1 MIKNLPITTK
11 MVAVSSAALAAVL
24 AVGIAA
30 IEWQASTITHD
41 LSVAQVEAIADEQ
54 VSQVQRSLEEGLVA
68 SRGMAYAFDGLKRAG
83 STDRLA
89 WTNVIEDTMLKNGNL
104 SGTWGVVLNDQLDG
118 LDQQFANSKMHDE
131 TGEWRPYFY
140 RNADGSF
147 GARPTGLVTN
157 PDKPALWFNGPYNSG
172 KDYMTEPY
180 TWEMAGKMVVG
191 VSIGSPIRDGSKKI
205 IGVAGIDLT
214 LTELSK
220 RLAAVRPLETGSVHM
235 LSQAGKWVAHPDSSL
250 LGKDWKEARSEQDL
264 AFANQVMD
272 AVRNGRSF
280 SYHGYSNSLQSE
292 VLRVIKPAAIGNTGT
307 SLAMV
312 VNVPINTL
320 DAASMDLVT
329 TVLIVGVILMLA
341 VGMALL
347 IVGRVMIKKPLETTI
362 TSIKALVNRD
372 YAAAISYTDRK
383 DEIGDINRALE
394 IFRDNS
400 RQAEELSQ
408 GQEKEQQERLER
420 AEKIRALTIDFE
432 KQIMS
437 LLDLVGNSVQ
447 DLNQTST
454 VLTKGADN
462 TAHQSNAVAA
472 ASEEASSNVETVASA
487 AEELFAS
494 VNEIDRQ
501 VEQSNQ
507 IAANAVTQAR
517 QTNDKIE
524 GLSSAASRIG
534 EVVKLITDI
543 AEQTNLLALNATIEA
558 ARAGEA
564 GKGFAVV
571 ASEVKELANQTS
583 KATDEISQQIQA
595 VQSETDGAVTA
606 IHTIA
611 DTIEQMNQ
619 IAASISTSV
628 QEQGH
633 ATQEIARNIQE
644 ASAGTQE
651 VSSNIAGVSSAAAET
666 GEAARMV
673 NNSATGLQTEAA
685 RLREGVQTFLRNVQD
700 VA

>member
-1 MIKNLPITTK
+1 MMKKLPITTK
-11 MVAVSSAALAAVL
+11 MVAVSSAALATVL
-24 AVGIAA
+24 AVGIAG
-30 IEWQASTITHD
+30 IGWQAQGITHD
-41 LSVAQVEAIADEQ
+41 LSVNEVEAVAETQVAQV
-54 VSQVQRSLEEGLVA
+54 RLSLEEGLVA
-68 SRGMAYAFDGLKRAG
+68 SRGMAFAFDGLKRSG

-89 WTNVIEDTMLKNGNL
+89 WTNVIEDTMAKNSNL
-104 SGTWGVVLNDQLDG
+104 SGTWGVILNDALDG
-118 LDQQFANSKMHDE
+118 KDKDFANTDMHDE
-131 TGEWRPYFY
+131 TGEWRPYHY

-147 GARPTGLVTN
+147 GARPTGPVTN
-157 PDKPALWFNGPYNSG
+157 PEKPADWFNGPYKSG

-180 TWEMAGKMVVG
+180 TWEMAGNMVVG
-191 VSIGSPIRDGSKKI
+191 VSIGTPIRDGSKT

-220 RLAAVRPLETGSVHM
+220 RLAEVKPLGTGSVH
-235 LSQAGKWVAHPDSSL
+235 LISQGGKWVAHPDGSL
-250 LGKDWKEARSEQDL
+250 LGKEWKEGRSEQDL
-264 AFANQVMD
+264 VFASQVMD
-272 AVRNGRSF
+272 AIKNGRSF
-280 SYHGYSNSLQSE
+280 SYHGYSKSLGTD
-292 VLRVIKPAAIGNTGT
+292 VLRLIKPAKIGDTGA
-307 SLAMV
+307 SMALV
-312 VNVPINTL
+312 VNVPIDTL
-320 DAASMDLVT
+320 DAASWQLVT
-329 TVLIVGVILMLA
+329 TVALVGLVLMIAVGLALFIVGQH
-341 VGMALL
+341 
-347 IVGRVMIKKPLETTI
+347 MIRKPLETTI
-362 TSIKALVNRD
+362 GSIKHLVNRN
-372 YAAAISYTDRK
+372 YEAPISYTDRS
-383 DEIGDINRALE
+383 DEIGEINKALE
-394 IFRDNS
+394 VFREKA
-400 RQAEELSQ
+400 RQAEELTV
-408 GQEKEQQERLER
+408 GQEQEQRERLQRAEQIRGLTVDFEQQIT
-420 AEKIRALTIDFE
+420 A
-432 KQIMS
+432 
-437 LLDLVGNSVQ
+437 LLDMVGNSVN

-454 VLTKGADN
+454 VLTKGADS

-571 ASEVKELANQTS
+571 AAEVKELANQTS
-583 KATDEISQQIQA
+583 KATDEISQQINA
-595 VQSETDGAVTA
+595 VQSETDGAVSA

-651 VSSNIAGVSSAAAET
+651 VSSNIAGVSTAAAET

-673 NNSATGLQTEAA
+673 STSASDLQNEAG
-685 RLREGVQTFLRNVQD
+685 RLREGVQTFLGKVQE